1 MKGDFLVLWLA
12 ALSSPSTNKLIAHSP
27 VPNSQKRNIF
37 CLLIGVVLFT
47 MPARK
52 RTTVMRNI
60 LFWLLM
66 LVVFLALAG
75 C

>member
-1 MKGDFLVLWLA
+1 MTLYPDTLRRLLPPRGY
-12 ALSSPSTNKLIAHSP
+12 
-27 VPNSQKRNIF
+27 IF
-37 CLLIGVVLFT
+37 CLLIRVVLFT
-47 MPARK
+47 MPARR

>member
-1 MKGDFLVLWLA
+1 MPA
-12 ALSSPSTNKLIAHSP
+12 AAPAAG
-27 VPNSQKRNIF
+27 RNIF
-37 CLLIGVVLFT
+37 CLLIRLVLFT
-47 MPARK
+47 MPARR

>member
-1 MKGDFLVLWLA
+1 MPCGG
-12 ALSSPSTNKLIAHSP
+12 
-27 VPNSQKRNIF
+27 SQPPQGNIF
-37 CLLIGVVLFT
+37 CLLIRVVLFT
-47 MPARK
+47 MPARR
-52 RTTVMRNI
+52 RTMVMRNI